1 MESVPS
7 QNPSASEVTGMLACC
22 QAGVYVHV
30 LAPSLDPPESAA
42 KQPEATSCPESRAVR
57 PLTVPAGLRSAGPP
71 RRTLEGPSDGSA
83 GRSGSPSRRGSHDQ
97 TDAGEAD

>member
-1 MESVPS
+1 MASVPS

-42 KQPEATSCPESRAVR
+42 KQPAATSCPESRAVR
-57 PLTVPAGLRSAGPP
+57 PLTVPPVSARPGRPDAPSKGRAMDRRVDPGALRGGD
-71 RRTLEGPSDGSA
+71 RMTR
-83 GRSGSPSRRGSHDQ
+83 Q
-97 TDAGEAD
+97 TR